1 MTLQLVCCEG
11 LMDTEQLAF
20 SYFTSERPADFR
32 RLVLAAIVSE
42 LDGGTTLSVPQLTRK
57 LTRSYALDAESVAD
71 GVNALRS
78 SIAFDA
84 LDMWNGARAQLLR
97 LRGSDR
103 LTAWAQRNSE
113 LLASVRQQATAA

>member
-1 MTLQLVCCEG
+1 
-11 LMDTEQLAF
+11 MDTEQLAF
-20 SYFTSERPADFR
+20 SYFTSDRPADFR

-42 LDGGTTLSVPQLTRK
+42 LDGGVTQSVPALTRK
-57 LTRSYALDAESVAD
+57 LTRNYALDKESVAD

-84 LDMWNGARAQLLR
+84 LDMWNGARTQLLR
-97 LRGSDR
+97 LRGSER
-103 LTAWAQRNSE
+103 LTTWAQRNSE